1 MSAAGEVVRPAHQ
14 GRDTSARTG
23 ARGSMFGSVYRVEL
37 RKLLAQAR
45 VRAVLVFLLVA
56 PWIYIGLI
64 LHQDRLP
71 LETLYGRY
79 LKDSGYATP
88 LAILVYASQWLLPL
102 IAALMAGDVFS
113 SEDQNGT
120 LKTILTRSVDRT
132 AVFWGK
138 LTAAFTLTTLAV
150 IVVAVSATLAGVV
163 TVGSDPLVNV
173 GGVVRP
179 ASTALGL
186 VMLSWATVLPATLG
200 FAAIAMMVSILTR
213 SSVLGVIVPVVL
225 GLCMQLYTFLN
236 AWDTVRHLLLGFT
249 MSAWRGL
256 LDSPSYAAPVE
267 RGLIVAAVYLIVA
280 TAIGFVAFRGRD
292 VAGG

>member
-1 MSAAGEVVRPAHQ
+1 MSELA
-14 GRDTSARTG
+14 
-23 ARGSMFGSVYRVEL
+23 SVYRVEC
-37 RKLLAQAR
+37 RKLLAQPR
-45 VRAVLVFLLVA
+45 VRWILIFLLVA

-79 LKDSGYATP
+79 LKDTGYATP
-88 LAILVYASQWLLPL
+88 LAILVYASQWVLPL
-102 IAALMAGDVFS
+102 IAALIAGDVFS
-113 SEDQNGT
+113 SEDQHGT
-120 LKTILTRSVDRT
+120 LKTILTRSVGRN

-138 LTAAFTLTTLAV
+138 LAAAFTFTALA
-150 IVVAVSATLAGVV
+150 VVAVAASATLAGIV
-163 TVGSDPLVNV
+163 TVGNAPLVDV
-173 GGVVRP
+173 GGTLRQP
-179 ASTALGL
+179 GAAAGL
-186 VMLSWATVLPATLG
+186 VAISWASVLPATLG

-236 AWDTVRHLLLGFT
+236 AWDTVRHVLLGYT

-256 LDSPSYAAPVE
+256 LDSPSYAAPFE
-267 RGLIVAAVYLIVA
+267 HAIPVALVYLVLA
-280 TAIGFVAFRGRD
+280 TAIGFVAFRRRD

>member
-1 MSAAGEVVRPAHQ
+1 M
-14 GRDTSARTG
+14 
-23 ARGSMFGSVYRVEL
+23 SMFASVYRVEL
-37 RKLLAQAR
+37 RKLFAQTR
-45 VRAVLVFLLVA
+45 VRAVLVFLAIA
-56 PWIYIGLI
+56 PWVYIGLI

-79 LKDSGYATP
+79 LKDTGYATP

-113 SEDQNGT
+113 SEDQSGT

-138 LTAAFTLTTLAV
+138 LAAAFTATTAAV
-150 IVVAVSATLAGVV
+150 VTVAVSATLAGVI
-163 TVGSDPLVNV
+163 TVGSDPLVDV
-173 GGVVRP
+173 GGTVRP

-186 VMLSWATVLPATLG
+186 VAASWASVLPAALG
-200 FAAIAMMVSILTR
+200 FAAIAIMVSVLTR

-236 AWDTVRHLLLGFT
+236 AWDTVRHVLLGFT

-256 LDSPSYAAPVE
+256 LDSPSYAAPLA
-267 RGLIVAAVYLIVA
+267 RGLVVAAVYLIVA
-280 TAIGFVAFRGRD
+280 TTIAFVAFRRRD

>member
-1 MSAAGEVVRPAHQ
+1 MGLHRADPAP
-14 GRDTSARTG
+14 G
-23 ARGSMFGSVYRVEL
+23 
-37 RKLLAQAR
+37 
-45 VRAVLVFLLVA
+45 
-56 PWIYIGLI
+56 PP
-64 LHQDRLP
+64 P

-79 LKDSGYATP
+79 LKDTGYATP

-138 LTAAFTLTTLAV
+138 LGAAFTLTTLAV

-163 TVGSDPLVNV
+163 TVGSDPRVNV

-213 SSVLGVIVPVVL
+213 SSVLGVIVPVIL

-236 AWDTVRHLLLGFT
+236 AWDTVRHVLLGFT

-256 LDSPSYAAPVE
+256 LDAPSYTAPVE
-267 RGLIVAAVYLIVA
+267 RGLVVAAVYLIVA
-280 TAIGFVAFRGRD
+280 TAIGFVAFRARD

>member
-1 MSAAGEVVRPAHQ
+1 MRQFAA
-14 GRDTSARTG
+14 
-23 ARGSMFGSVYRVEL
+23 VYRVEV

-45 VRAVLVFLLVA
+45 VRSVLAFLLVA

-79 LKDSGYATP
+79 LKDTGYATP
-88 LAILVYASQWLLPL
+88 LAVLVYASQWLLPL

-113 SEDQNGT
+113 SEDQAGT
-120 LKTILTRSVDRT
+120 LKSILTRSVDRS
-132 AVFWGK
+132 AVFCGK
-138 LTAAFTLTTLAV
+138 VAAAFTMTTLAV
-150 IVVAVSATLAGVV
+150 VTVAVSATLAGVV
-163 TVGSDPLVNV
+163 TVGNDPLVDV
-173 GGVVRP
+173 GGTLHS
-179 ASTALGL
+179 ASAALGL
-186 VMLSWATVLPATLG
+186 VAASWASVLPATLG

-236 AWDTVRHLLLGFT
+236 AWDTVRHVLLGFT
-249 MSAWRGL
+249 MSAWRGF
-256 LDSPSYAAPVE
+256 LDSPSYSAPLA
-267 RGLIVAAVYLIVA
+267 RGLIVAALYLVIA
-280 TAIGFVAFRGRD
+280 TAVGFVAFRRRD

>member
-1 MSAAGEVVRPAHQ
+1 M
-14 GRDTSARTG
+14 
-23 ARGSMFGSVYRVEL
+23 
-37 RKLLAQAR
+37 AQAR
-45 VRAVLVFLLVA
+45 VRALLAFLVVV

-79 LKDSGYATP
+79 LKDTGYATP
-88 LAILVYASQWLLPL
+88 LAVLVYASQWLLPL

-113 SEDQNGT
+113 SEDQSGT
-120 LKTILTRSVDRT
+120 LKTILTRSVDRS

-138 LTAAFTLTTLAV
+138 VGAAFTMTILAV
-150 IVVAVSATLAGVV
+150 VSVAVSATLAGVI
-163 TVGSDPLVNV
+163 TVGNDPIVDV
-173 GGVVRP
+173 GGTLHS

-186 VMLSWATVLPATLG
+186 VAASWASVLPATLG
-200 FAAIAMMVSILTR
+200 FAAIAVMVSILTR
-213 SSVLGVIVPVVL
+213 SSVLGVIVPVVI

-249 MSAWRGL
+249 MSAWRGI
-256 LDSPSYAAPVE
+256 LDSPSYSAPLV
-267 RGLIVAAVYLIVA
+267 RGLIVAAVYLVVA
-280 TAIGFVAFRGRD
+280 TTVAFVAFRRRD

>member
-1 MSAAGEVVRPAHQ
+1 MSMTA
-14 GRDTSARTG
+14 
-23 ARGSMFGSVYRVEL
+23 SVFRVEM
-37 RKLLAQAR
+37 RKLLSQSR

-79 LKDSGYATP
+79 LKDSGFATP

-113 SEDQNGT
+113 SEDQQGT

-138 LTAAFTLTTLAV
+138 VAAAFTMTIAAV
-150 IVVAVSATLAGVV
+150 VTVAASATLAGVI
-163 TVGSDPLVNV
+163 TVGSDPLVDV
-173 GGVVRP
+173 GGAVRP

-186 VMLSWATVLPATLG
+186 VAASWATVIPATLG
-200 FAAIAMMVSILTR
+200 FASIAIMVSILTR
-213 SSVLGVIVPVVL
+213 SSVLGVIVPVII

-256 LDSPSYAAPVE
+256 LDSPSYPAPLV
-267 RGLIVAAVYLIVA
+267 RGLVIAAVYLLIT
-280 TAIGFVAFRGRD
+280 TAIGFVAFRRRD